1 MPPEQ
6 EQLKIHCTTGSA
18 AQNESPD
25 SHVKLIQ
32 VHVHTLAILPRVSR
46 RSGHKNYSIIIIIAV
61 DYSVVKFKE
70 SPLAMHT
77 H

>member
-18 AQNESPD
+18 ARNESPD

-32 VHVHTLAILPRVSR
+32 VHVHTLAILPHVSR

-61 DYSVVKFKE
+61 EYSVVTFKE

>member
-18 AQNESPD
+18 ARNESPD
-25 SHVKLIQ
+25 SHVKLIK

-46 RSGHKNYSIIIIIAV
+46 RSGHKNYSIIIAV